1 MQELISPV
9 LSAMSDVGKAQCKFL
24 ERLFPAI
31 LATRGHVTFRNLARH
46 SDLHEKT
53 YSRQFAKPFD
63 FVAFNRALI
72 DQALGTSSARIVAF
86 DASFIK
92 KAGKSTYGRGFFYK
106 VLACKHATN
115 GCAHRAEKGLEISS
129 LVVVDMTYHTA
140 FTLSVRQ
147 SEVVAEKKSEL
158 DTDTLIDHYMD
169 HIRAVHPFLH
179 QRENVLVLDGAFAR
193 IKVFDVLGELG
204 LQGITHLRK
213 DADMRYFYEGPKRQ
227 KGSGRQKVYDGK
239 VDWTDLSRF
248 EYAGTYHGAKV
259 YTKVLNHKH
268 FKRTFRVVVLVNAQD
283 PTDYLVLACT
293 HQDLDAL
300 TICRYYSAR
309 FQIEFTYRDGKQ
321 YTGLA
326 DCQARDKDRLHF
338 HFNASLTTLNLAKA
352 EHINQQHRAQP
363 FVFSMQSV
371 KTRYFNE
378 HYLNLF
384 FLKLGLDPELMKKSP
399 HYQWLCNYGAVAA

>member
-1 MQELISPV
+1 MKELIASI
-9 LSAMSDVGKAQCKFL
+9 LSAMSDVGKVQCKFL
-24 ERLFPAI
+24 ETLFPAI

-53 YSRQFAKPFD
+53 YSRQFAKAFD
-63 FVAFNRALI
+63 FVAFNRTLI
-72 DQALGTSSARIVAF
+72 DQVLGTRSERIVAF

-92 KAGKSTYGRGFFYK
+92 KAGKSTYGRGFFY
-106 VLACKHATN
+106 N

-129 LVVVDMTYHTA
+129 LVVVDMTYHSA

-147 SEVVAEKKSEL
+147 SEAVANKKSAL
-158 DTDTLIDHYMD
+158 DTDTMIDHYMD
-169 HIRAVHPFLH
+169 HIKAVRPCLH
-179 QRENVLVLDGAFAR
+179 ARENILVLDGAFAR

-248 EYAGTYHGAKV
+248 EYTGTYNGAKV

-268 FKRTFRVVVLVNAQD
+268 FKRTFRVVVLVNAED
-283 PTDYLVLACT
+283 PTDYVLLACT
-293 HQDLDAL
+293 QQNLHAL
-300 TICRYYSAR
+300 TICRYYTAR

-352 EHINQQHRAQP
+352 EHIKQQHKPQP

-371 KTRYFNE
+371 KARYFNE

-384 FLKLGLDPELMKKSP
+384 FLKLGLDPELIKKSP

>member
-1 MQELISPV
+1 MKELIARI
-9 LSAMSDVGKAQCKFL
+9 LSEMSDVGKAQRKFL

-46 SDLHEKT
+46 SDFQEKT
-53 YSRQFAKPFD
+53 YRRQFAKAFD

-72 DQALGTSSARIVAF
+72 DQALGTSSERILAF
-86 DASFIK
+86 DASFIR
-92 KAGKSTYGRGFFYK
+92 KAGKATYGRGFFY
-106 VLACKHATN
+106 N
-115 GCAHRAEKGLEISS
+115 GCAHRPEKGLELSS

-140 FTLSVRQ
+140 FTLSVCQ
-147 SEVVAEKKSEL
+147 SEAVAGKKSAL
-158 DTDTLIDHYMD
+158 DTDTMIDHYMD
-169 HIRAVHPFLH
+169 HIKAVHPFLH
-179 QRENVLVLDGAFAR
+179 QGESILVLDGAFAR
-193 IKVFDVLGELG
+193 IKVFDVLAELG
-204 LQGITHLRK
+204 LQGIMHLRK
-213 DADMRYFYEGPKRQ
+213 DADMRYLYEGPKRQ

-248 EYAGTYHGAKV
+248 EYIGTYNGDQV

-268 FKRTFRVVVLVNAQD
+268 FKRTFRVVVLVNAGH
-283 PTDYLVLACT
+283 PTDYVLLACT
-293 HQDLDAL
+293 DQALDAL
-300 TICRYYSAR
+300 TICRYYRAR

-338 HFNASLTTLNLAKA
+338 HFNASLTTLNLARA
-352 EHINQQHRAQP
+352 EQIKQQDRAEP

-384 FLKLGLDPELMKKSP
+384 FLKLGLNPELIKKSP
-399 HYQWLCNYGAVAA
+399 HYHWLCNYGAIAA